1 MGYRQLND
9 ELMYQIGIKP
19 YISLDYSFYS
29 LTPSKIDEK
38 LATKLVEFYKK
49 KLKRIQRHMIKLSLK
64 LFIQTLILTLKTEQ
78 KKLLD
83 NGFSKEERQQIL
95 ESLKELTVTNIKNH
109 KQISESDN
117 EDIKHLEKT
126 RKHIVENDMES
137 EDVNKIVEDIL
148 ELLEDI
154 RIYGTPQFTRQAR
167 MAFIARAFCSSLVD
181 SGWFTKNEIDQFM
194 KSIAN
199 CILLSLNRIIRKF
212 SVGKMSRNEF

>member
-1 MGYRQLND
+1 M
-9 ELMYQIGIKP
+9 
-19 YISLDYSFYS
+19 
-29 LTPSKIDEK
+29 
-38 LATKLVEFYKK
+38 
-49 KLKRIQRHMIKLSLK
+49 
-64 LFIQTLILTLKTEQ
+64 FIQTLILTLKTKE
-78 KKLLD
+78 LLD

-181 SGWFTKNEIDQFM
+181 SGWFTVYEIYC
-194 KSIAN
+194 N
-199 CILLSLNRIIRKF
+199 CIF
-212 SVGKMSRNEF
+212 

>member
-1 MGYRQLND
+1 M
-9 ELMYQIGIKP
+9 
-19 YISLDYSFYS
+19 
-29 LTPSKIDEK
+29 
-38 LATKLVEFYKK
+38 
-49 KLKRIQRHMIKLSLK
+49 
-64 LFIQTLILTLKTEQ
+64 
-78 KKLLD
+78 LD

-194 KSIAN
+194 KSIATV
-199 CILLSLNRIIRKF
+199 SSKF
-212 SVGKMSRNEF
+212 EQDYQSRS